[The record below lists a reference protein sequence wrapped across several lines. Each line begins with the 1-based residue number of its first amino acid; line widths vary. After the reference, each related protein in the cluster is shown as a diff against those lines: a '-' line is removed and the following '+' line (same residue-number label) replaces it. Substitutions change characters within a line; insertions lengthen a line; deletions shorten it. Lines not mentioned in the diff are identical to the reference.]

1 MMERPPTKT
10 YTLRE
15 WYEKYFDNGIGYDER
30 YDRPHVWK
38 NKPELQKKWEDSL
51 IVGDNDNPF
60 CYVNCL
66 IAQDIATDHENKNY
80 YKNFIDN
87 KQNYLSIIGKNRT
100 FATATAFEKWEKED
114 PNLNDTITLDIKEYE
129 FLSRQDV
136 SRKYRAEKNGYP
148 DTPMMHR
155 TGCYGHV
162 GDYIHEVEK
171 NNMDIYNEICT
182 PKKILDLDA
191 RQYETD
197 FAMYSLTNS
206 WSVGTVGQKEYKR
219 KDYQDFMWEKNQLDQ
234 KRYDVAHKGWR
245 SYWLTRT
252 TNEETKKH
260 KKPTP
265 GWIRTTFAIFQWI
278 SDAGYKYDEKN
289 IIHMVKSVEKFIN
302 KHLVDKECEEYKK
315 TYMVG
320 TDTKQFNDLLS
331 NPYTLQQKIEIFH
344 IDNGQT
350 RQNGSVEGKV
360 FRNDGTSD
368 FKTISYLEMLN
379 SNIVVDHYLSR
390 KNGGKTTILNGELT
404 TAGYNSWKNKKK
416 ADYESPEQRRKNGK

>member
-1 MMERPPTKT
+1 MS
-10 YTLRE
+10 
-15 WYEKYFDNGIGYDER
+15 
-30 YDRPHVWK
+30 V
-38 NKPELQKKWEDSL
+38 
-51 IVGDNDNPF
+51 
-60 CYVNCL
+60 
-66 IAQDIATDHENKNY
+66 
-80 YKNFIDN
+80 
-87 KQNYLSIIGKNRT
+87 II
-100 FATATAFEKWEKED
+100 
-114 PNLNDTITLDIKEYE
+114 
-129 FLSRQDV
+129 S
-136 SRKYRAEKNGYP
+136 
-148 DTPMMHR
+148 
-155 TGCYGHV
+155 
-162 GDYIHEVEK
+162 HEVEK

-289 IIHMVKSVEKFIN
+289 IIHMVKSGEKFIN
-302 KHLVDKECEEYKK
+302 KHLVDKECKEYKK

-331 NPYTLQQKIEIFH
+331 NQLTKHEQWNMVMDVIAEKLLSKWIEKKYIVSYDPNPYTLQQKIEIFH

-368 FKTISYLEMLN
+368 FKTISYLEML
-379 SNIVVDHYLSR
+379 
-390 KNGGKTTILNGELT
+390 
-404 TAGYNSWKNKKK
+404 
-416 ADYESPEQRRKNGK
+416 